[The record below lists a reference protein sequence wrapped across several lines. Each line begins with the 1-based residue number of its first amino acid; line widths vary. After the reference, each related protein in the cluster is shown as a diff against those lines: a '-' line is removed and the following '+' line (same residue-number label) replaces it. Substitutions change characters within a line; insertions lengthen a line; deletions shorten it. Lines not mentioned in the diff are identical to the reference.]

1 MVRVASQYARATP
14 SIATASVMQIFT
26 RFRIRNLPP
35 LPSAFSILGGVT
47 HLILAGFASILVLG
61 ALTTPAKAQ
70 TLARP
75 GWAGS
80 GLDSDR
86 WWDNAI
92 FYRIDVAHFQDS
104 DGDGIGDLPGIA
116 QRLDYLQSLGV
127 DAIVIPAPSDEG
139 GFNELFR
146 EAGSHR
152 IRIIIALEN
161 QSPASAPPQ
170 TLSDPTAQ
178 PRSARDSEPGVVP
191 NLAPAKIVPDA
202 AKTPPPSTPLS
213 TPATP
218 AQILGQARVW
228 LTRGAAGISLEA
240 SLPST
245 PALLHDLRSLTDS
258 FPGQRILL
266 AHPGSGE
273 KDRAQPSAS
282 ELSAAQLSAAQVS
295 ASELSA
301 AELIGTP
308 IYFPASLPETFPPD
322 LRASLNG
329 PKTPSVPLLESEAE
343 PRRATALAADPSRSD
358 GLQKIIAA
366 RLLATHGAVS
376 LLYGQE
382 LGLRDDPPPTGPTVM
397 QWTPSN
403 ITPPAPPQ
411 STEEAVKPAPRTP
424 EDAFGTFIPYV
435 LPPPAKKPLAPGEA
449 PSPDTLP
456 GFTSGQPGTNAA
468 VNAAFNAAA
477 ENTDPKSLLNFY
489 RRLIQLHHA
498 NSSLRSGMA
507 YVLDHDTER
516 ALVWIRRAPA
526 GARTAATI
534 VITCNLS
541 DKALTL
547 SLDADLTRLQMPSGT
562 LRPLLAS
569 WTATPIA
576 QYSGHI
582 VLPPYSVYIAEL
594 SH

>member
-1 MVRVASQYARATP
+1 MLRVASQYARAKS
-14 SIATASVMQIFT
+14 SIATASVMQIFSGL
-26 RFRIRNLPP
+26 RIRKLTSLVPGSP
-35 LPSAFSILGGVT
+35 VPGMKS
-47 HLILAGFASILVLG
+47 LILAGVASFLILG
-61 ALTTPAKAQ
+61 ALSAPTEAQ

-139 GFNELFR
+139 GFNELLR

-152 IRIIIALEN
+152 IRIIIALEDP
-161 QSPASAPPQ
+161 SRGSTTPQ
-170 TLSDPTAQ
+170 TLSDSTAQ
-178 PRSARDSEPGVVP
+178 PASVLDSEPGVAP
-191 NLAPAKIVPDA
+191 NLAPAKTVPDA
-202 AKTPPPSTPLS
+202 ASKPPPSTPAL
-213 TPATP
+213 P

-245 PALLHDLRSLTDS
+245 PALLRDLRNLTDS

-273 KDRAQPSAS
+273 KDRAQ
-282 ELSAAQLSAAQVS
+282 LLAA
-295 ASELSA
+295 ELSA
-301 AELIGTP
+301 AELVSTP
-308 IYFPASLPETFPPD
+308 IYFPANLPETFPPD

-382 LGLRDDPPPTGPTVM
+382 LGLRDDPAPTGPTVM

-411 STEEAVKPAPRTP
+411 TDEEAVKPAPRTP
-424 EDAFGTFIPYV
+424 EDAYGTFKPYV

-456 GFTSGQPGTNAA
+456 GFTSGQLAAHSNSTQPGTNAA
-468 VNAAFNAAA
+468 ANAAA

-534 VITCNLS
+534 VIACNLS

>member
-1 MVRVASQYARATP
+1 M
-14 SIATASVMQIFT
+14 SIATASVMQISF
-26 RFRIRNLPP
+26 RLRIRKFTSLDPGSP
-35 LPSAFSILGGVT
+35 ILGAMK
-47 HLILAGFASILVLG
+47 HLILAGVASFLILSTLS
-61 ALTTPAKAQ
+61 APTEAQ

-104 DGDGIGDLPGIA
+104 DGDGIGDLPGII

-127 DAIVIPAPSDEG
+127 DAIVIPAPSDEA
-139 GFNELFR
+139 GFNELLR

-161 QSPASAPPQ
+161 PSPGSTTPQ
-170 TLSDPTAQ
+170 TLSDSTAQ
-178 PRSARDSEPGVVP
+178 PTSARGPEPGVVP
-191 NLAPAKIVPDA
+191 NPAPVTTVADA
-202 AKTPPPSTPLS
+202 AKTPHPSTTLS
-213 TPATP
+213 SPATP

-245 PALLHDLRSLTDS
+245 PALLHDLRNLTDS

-273 KDRAQPSAS
+273 KDRAQ
-282 ELSAAQLSAAQVS
+282 LSAA
-295 ASELSA
+295 ELSA
-301 AELIGTP
+301 AELISTP
-308 IYFPASLPETFPPD
+308 IYFPANLPETFPPD

-343 PRRATALAADPSRSD
+343 PRRATALAADPSRND

-411 STEEAVKPAPRTP
+411 TAEEPVKPAPRTP
-424 EDAFGTFIPYV
+424 EDAYGTFKPYV
-435 LPPPAKKPLAPGEA
+435 LPPPPKKPLAPGEA
-449 PSPDTLP
+449 PPPDTLP
-456 GFTSGQPGTNAA
+456 GFTTGQIAASPTPTQPGTNAA
-468 VNAAFNAAA
+468 ANAAA

-489 RRLIQLHHA
+489 RRLIQLHRA
-498 NSSLRSGMA
+498 DSSLRSGMA
-507 YVLDHDTER
+507 YVLDHDTEH

-547 SLDADLTRLQMPSGT
+547 SLDGDLTRLQMPSGT

-582 VLPPYSVYIAEL
+582 VLPPFSVYIGEL